1 MPLFSS
7 GPSVDSVISRLGST
21 KDSTA
26 HYIAVSEYVESKKRR
41 GKGVAEVNTKL
52 DDLERALAK
61 VSERLAAD
69 TAGTFAKIRDDKG
82 LPRSKLFPSAAAP
95 APEVAPPPAY
105 PAYAAPP
112 PPVPAAPV
120 RVGSVSR
127 AAAPPSPPTT
137 YAAAPAPAAPSYAAV
152 APPARAGSPAALILN
167 GEEQLAML
175 RDYDTVFLVD
185 DSGSMAG
192 SLWREAR
199 AAIQGV
205 VAHAIKYDEDG
216 IDIYFLN
223 DRSAAKG
230 VKSVGE
236 VEALFNRV
244 RPSGATPTGARLDK
258 LLKEYKRELDAAYE
272 AGKRSGGDMY
282 TVKPLNLL
290 VITDGAPTDDPESA
304 IVSFAKYLDKYD
316 FPLSQCG
323 IQMFQI
329 GSDPEATEALQDLDD
344 ALENRYN
351 IRDIVDT
358 VPYAG
363 AMTAE
368 MIVKVLLGGI
378 NRRLDRRN
386 A

>member
-1 MPLFSS
+1 M
-7 GPSVDSVISRLGST
+7 ISRLGST
-21 KDSTA
+21 KDATA

-82 LPRSKLFPSAAAP
+82 LPRSKIFPSTTQVA
-95 APEVAPPPAY
+95 EVPPPPAY

-112 PPVPAAPV
+112 PPVPPPAAPI

-127 AAAPPSPPTT
+127 HAAPASPPTT
-137 YAAAPAPAAPSYAAV
+137 YAPPPAPTYVPAAV
-152 APPARAGSPAALILN
+152 PDRAGSPAALILN

-199 AAIQGV
+199 SAIQGV

-223 DRSAAKG
+223 DKSAAKG

-258 LLKEYKRELDAAYE
+258 LLKEYKRELDAAYQL
-272 AGKRSGGDMY
+272 GQRTGGDMY

-358 VPYAG
+358 VPFAG

-386 A
+386 AS